1 MAVSDPPKAGPAPS
15 APQTFFPD
23 PAVDRLTSTVL
34 RLAEELWVLTER
46 MAAFEALAARRGVMP
61 AEDLAAFQ
69 FTPDE
74 DEAVRADRGRFI
86 RRILDPLAPDG
97 APPKAKPGPG

>member
-1 MAVSDPPKAGPAPS
+1 
-15 APQTFFPD
+15 
-23 PAVDRLTSTVL
+23 
-34 RLAEELWVLTER
+34 
-46 MAAFEALAARRGVMP
+46 MP

-74 DEAVRADRGRFI
+74 DEAVRADRARFI

-97 APPKAKPGPG
+97 APPKA